1 MSKMIEF
8 GDEILEVLDD
18 IIVQEGFEADEYPRA
33 VRFLLEEQGYME
45 PEDDEDSDEDDDESS
60 DDDEDES
67 DDDDES
73 GDIAGTGEDS

>member
-1 MSKMIEF
+1 MK
-8 GDEILEVLDD
+8 
-18 IIVQEGFEADEYPRA
+18 GFESDEYVRA

-45 PEDDEDSDEDDDESS
+45 PTRTDEDDDES

>member
-8 GDEILEVLDD
+8 GDEIVEVLDD
-18 IIVQEGFEADEYPRA
+18 IIIQEGFESDEYVRA

-45 PEDDEDSDEDDDESS
+45 PEDDEDES
-60 DDDEDES
+60 DDDEDS
-67 DDDDES
+67 DDDES